1 MNNDDVKPGRKDAW
15 QLKSK
20 TMVYENPWIEVS
32 HHNVLTPTG
41 TAGIYGVVSFKNHA
55 VGILPIDT
63 QGGTWLVRQ
72 SRYPHDC
79 YTWEIPEG
87 GAPKGESLLTAAKR
101 ELKEETGLH
110 AEQWQLWLELQTSNS
125 VTDELATIYLAQ
137 DLMQGDTAL
146 EATEDITIKY
156 LPIKEAV
163 AMVYRSEIVDAMSV
177 AALLKVACTKAFQHF
192 FEA

>member
-1 MNNDDVKPGRKDAW
+1 MNKDDDTQTRKDAW

-32 HHNVLTPTG
+32 HHNVVTPTG
-41 TAGIYGVVSFKNHA
+41 TEGIYGVVSFKNHA
-55 VGILPIDT
+55 VGILPIDEK
-63 QGGTWLVRQ
+63 GGTWLVRQ

-87 GAPKGESLLTAAKR
+87 GAPKGEPLLAAAQR
-101 ELKEETGLH
+101 ELQEETGLQ
-110 AEQWQLWLELQTSNS
+110 AEHWQSWLELQTSNS

-137 DLMQGDTAL
+137 GLTQGDTAL
-146 EATEDITIKY
+146 EATEDITVQY

-177 AALLKVACTKAFQHF
+177 AALLKVACAEEFRQF
-192 FEA
+192 FED